1 MIIIRMVAIKDV
13 CLKVYHRNLFFRQ
26 IFDRKFE
33 DYRNIFIL
41 IKANFRNI
49 KSV

>member
-26 IFDRKFE
+26 ILTPFE
-33 DYRNIFIL
+33 VYRDIFIL
-41 IKANFRNI
+41 SEANFW
-49 KSV
+49 KD